1 MSSPTTPVS
10 SPTLRTSSPIAQASA
25 LTAREQTT
33 VTLLERIVPLADRL
47 RVDQAH
53 DGSISEP
60 TAEHVELVRRLG
72 RLGGEALDQLGL
84 PGQAEALRADTD
96 GWLAAGLDTKPE
108 FDRTRDAIVPPA
120 DGETGVFLGPALM
133 TNAEQPVKYGFE
145 AFAYRRREPAELD
158 RLAALFPHPKNICQA
173 TQLLIGSAGAARGNC
188 IVFFPEN
195 IAAREKPSAQ
205 AFAIFFF
212 NKFRRI
218 HETFAVPAA
227 RAALTEDSLPWA
239 SYGLDPRVCYEARAQ
254 WGYLHDYF
262 HHQGPRP
269 FDENIKVKLNWFV
282 GLLEEIKVDCQTI
295 LACLESDLPMARPLI
310 DMVLIERMFRYPLDP
325 AAQRVF
331 DSGTGVLLFS
341 WLREQGAIT
350 AADGE
355 RLRLSLPATYPALRA
370 LVDAILEIETRVGS
384 DDEYRAE
391 ALAFV
396 RRYLPEGADGDR
408 FTFTADQEILRRYA
422 TTAAQRAVLT
432 FGVNEL

>member
-1 MSSPTTPVS
+1 MSSPTTRP
-10 SPTLRTSSPIAQASA
+10 A
-25 LTAREQTT
+25 LTPRERTA
-33 VTLLERIVPLADRL
+33 VTLLEGIVPLADRL
-47 RVDQAH
+47 RVDQAP
-53 DGSISEP
+53 DGSIGAP
-60 TAEHVELVRRLG
+60 TPAHAESVRELG
-72 RLGGEALDQLGL
+72 RLGAEALDRLGL
-84 PGQAEALRADTD
+84 AAQAAALRADTA
-96 GWLAAGLDTKPE
+96 GWLAAGLDSRPE
-108 FDRTRDAIVPPA
+108 FDRTRDAIVAPG
-120 DGETGVFLGPALM
+120 DGETGVFIGPALM

-145 AFAYRRREPAELD
+145 AFAYRRREPADLD
-158 RLAALFPHPKNICQA
+158 RLSGLFPHPKNICQA

-195 IAAREKPSAQ
+195 IAAREKPAVQ
-205 AFAIFFF
+205 TFAIFFF

-218 HETFAVPAA
+218 HETFAIPAA
-227 RAALTEDSLPWA
+227 RGVLTGDSLPWA
-239 SYGLDPRVCYEARAQ
+239 SDGLDPEVCYEARAQ

-269 FDENIKVKLNWFV
+269 FDENIKVKLNWYV

-350 AADGE
+350 AAGGD

-370 LVDAILEIETRVGS
+370 LIDAIVEIEVRTGS
-384 DDEYRAE
+384 DDEYRAA
-391 ALAFV
+391 ALDFV
-396 RRYLPEGADGDR
+396 RRYLPAGTGKDR
-408 FTFTADQEILRRYA
+408 FAFTADQEVLRRYA
-422 TTAAQRAVLT
+422 ATASGRPTLT
-432 FGVNEL
+432 FGIDES